1 MPDLTID
8 PQEPSDL
15 EVARALIV
23 NRSAEIDIEPRALLD
38 GLVEAD
44 KMHPTAAARLLAADD
59 WREQLEAGRQERRAR
74 WAEWLAEAF
83 LEAVAGVMPSAIALG
98 SEGRLALMAPALKQ
112 WATGHDPSTGALV
125 MGLSGSGKTVAVV
138 ELADRLLRQDA
149 DAAWEDGVRRRK
161 IVFERPRSRLRGI
174 RAASLGAYV
183 EFGLVKGSFGWR
195 ESVPLLAIDDL
206 GWETPATVPA
216 VRELLA
222 VRYAAGL
229 PTIVT
234 SGCTLPE
241 LRERYGDAVVRRIVE
256 ARGQRGPVIDLHP
269 PVQR

>member
-1 MPDLTID
+1 MSDPTID
-8 PQEPSDL
+8 PQEPSDFD
-15 EVARALIV
+15 VARALIV
-23 NRSAEIDIEPRALLD
+23 QRSAEIGIEPRALLD

-44 KMHPTAAARLLAADD
+44 RMHPTVAARLLASDD
-59 WREQLEAGRQERRAR
+59 WREQLEADRAERRAR
-74 WAEWLAEAF
+74 WAEWLAEE
-83 LEAVAGVMPSAIALG
+83 LSEAVAGVMPAAAALG
-98 SEGRLALMAPALKQ
+98 SGGRLARMAPALRD
-112 WATGHDPSTGALV
+112 WTRGHDPRLGALIL
-125 MGLSGSGKTVAVV
+125 GLSGVGKTLAVV

-149 DAAWEDGVRRRK
+149 DAAWEDGVRRRR
-161 IVFERPRSRLRGI
+161 IVFERPRSRLHGI

-183 EFGLVKGSFGWR
+183 EYGTVKGSFGWR

-234 SGCTLPE
+234 TGLTRAE

-256 ARGQRGPVIDLHP
+256 ARGQRGPVIDLHSAGT
-269 PVQR
+269 R